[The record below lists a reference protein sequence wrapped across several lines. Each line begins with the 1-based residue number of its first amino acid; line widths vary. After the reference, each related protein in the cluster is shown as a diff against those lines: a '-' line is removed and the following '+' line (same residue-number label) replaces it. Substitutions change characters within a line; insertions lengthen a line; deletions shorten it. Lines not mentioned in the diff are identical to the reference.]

1 MKYYHEVIYCS
12 PDDVADRLRQLDTE
26 AAYQNP
32 GTAWRVVAVVSP
44 PAGHNN
50 CVIILESP

>member
-50 CVIILESP
+50 CVIILERP